1 MKFRSLAV
9 LGSLTAAGL
18 VVTPVAAHAAPTDPV
33 AGLTASIIQTP
44 KSHTTWTIT
53 GSWTPNPGAGNY
65 VAYIADD
72 ATGTDSHFVSKDSAN
87 GTVSLATDQLAATG
101 IYYLAVKEKV
111 ASGAAAITTTPFTVP
126 ELDQTAPVATYSIN
140 RRAGVLIPDYS
151 GMELVRRAP
160 FVLTQT
166 GTDEPITS
174 REVVP
179 GDGSAPVAW
188 PNDKKTVAVT
198 YTKAGVY
205 TPAVRVTDQYGN
217 TADIA
222 QPAVTVTLDT
232 VKPRIAITTPPK
244 AGKVASWRVI
254 RGTASDAGTGVS
266 FAIAFVMQKR
276 GKLWWAYDF
285 SKKKWIKGY
294 SSYKKTSNKS
304 KADPAYLTVKPNGT
318 WSTPAIKGLKKG
330 STVVQAVTADLEINI
345 SIAQVGPRTLR

>member
-1 MKFRSLAV
+1 VKFRSLAV
-9 LGSLTAAGL
+9 LGSLMAAGL
-18 VVTPVAAHAAPTDPV
+18 VATPVAAHAAPTDAV
-33 AGLTASIIQTP
+33 SGLTASVVQTP

-53 GSWTPNPGAGNY
+53 GSWQTVAGAGNY

-72 ATGTDSHFVSKDSAN
+72 AAGTDSGFSSQDSAN
-87 GTVSLATDQLAATG
+87 GKVSLESDRLAATG
-101 IYYLAVKEKV
+101 TYYLAVRSKL
-111 ASGAAAITTTPFTVP
+111 SGAQVATTPFTVP

-188 PNDKKTVAVT
+188 PNDRKTVAVT

-285 SKKKWIKGY
+285 TKKKWIKGY
-294 SSYKKTSNKS
+294 SSYKRTSDKS
-304 KADPAYLTVKPNGT
+304 KAEPAFLTVKPNGT

-345 SIAQVGPRTLR
+345 SMTQFGPRTLR